1 MRPGDVLVG
10 LPSTGLHAN
19 GFSLVRRVL
28 LDEGRSLG
36 EFVPSLDRTLGEELL
51 EPTAIYVR
59 PVLELAR
66 AGLAHAAAHVT
77 GGGWTENLP
86 RALGEG
92 LGARIDRSSWTP
104 QPIFSVLA
112 EAASLDPLE
121 LFGVLN
127 MGIGMIV
134 AVPPHGADRA
144 LGLCRDLS
152 GSAVILGE
160 VVKEPGI
167 QFAPG

>member
-1 MRPGDVLVG
+1 SCAREPSRFSSSTIWRSGGWSLRRSHRSWRAWRRGAAWPAAPSSEARPQNT
-10 LPSTGLHAN
+10 PASSRTAASTWQGSAW
-19 GFSLVRRVL
+19 GSWTKATF
-28 LDEGRSLG
+28 
-36 EFVPSLDRTLGEELL
+36 LDRS
-51 EPTAIYVR
+51 A
-59 PVLELAR
+59 
-66 AGLAHAAAHVT
+66 
-77 GGGWTENLP
+77 
-86 RALGEG
+86 
-92 LGARIDRSSWTP
+92 WTP
-104 QPIFSVLA
+104 QPMFSVLA

-167 QFAPG
+167 RFASG